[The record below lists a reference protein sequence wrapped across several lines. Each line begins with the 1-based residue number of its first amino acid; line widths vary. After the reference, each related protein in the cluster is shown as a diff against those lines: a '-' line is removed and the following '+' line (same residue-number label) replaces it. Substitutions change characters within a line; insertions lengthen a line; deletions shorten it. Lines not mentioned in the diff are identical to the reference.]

1 MSAYFPLFFDL
12 QDRNIRVFG
21 GGTIAARRAE
31 VLLESG
37 ANVSVVSPEMTEAL
51 ERLAERHE
59 RLSLD
64 YRRYRSGELT
74 KENIVLAAT
83 NDARVNT
90 EIYEE
95 CRRKQI
101 PVNVASD
108 KEKCDFY
115 FPALIRE
122 GNLIIGLTSGGEDH
136 QGVARAAER
145 IRGLFRDLR
154 EQDGVI

>member
-1 MSAYFPLFFDL
+1 MSTYFPLFFDL
-12 QDRNIRVFG
+12 QGRNVRVFG
-21 GGTIAARRAE
+21 GGMIATRRVE

-37 ANVSVVSPEMTEAL
+37 ANVRVVSPEMTGAL
-51 ERLAERHE
+51 ERLASQQE

-64 YRRYRSGELT
+64 YRKYCSGELA
-74 KENIVLAAT
+74 KEDIVLAAT
-83 NDARVNT
+83 NDEHVNT

-95 CRRKQI
+95 CRQKQI

-122 GNLIIGLTSGGEDH
+122 GNLVIGVTAGGEDH
-136 QGVARAAER
+136 RKVAEAAKK
-145 IRGLFRDLR
+145 IRGLFK
-154 EQDGVI
+154 E